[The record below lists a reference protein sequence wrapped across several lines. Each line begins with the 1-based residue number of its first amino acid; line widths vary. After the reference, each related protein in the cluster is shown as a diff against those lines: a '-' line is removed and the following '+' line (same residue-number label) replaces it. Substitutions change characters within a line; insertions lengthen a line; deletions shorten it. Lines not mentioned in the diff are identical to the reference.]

1 MLDGFTTPLGEV
13 TYTRDALTRLTQKT
27 VAAKNKTFTETYAYL
42 ANLSNSNYTT
52 QLVRELNFN
61 SGVGGV
67 KTLSYTYDA
76 NGNIKTVKEGSSE
89 VASYEYDGLNRLTR
103 ENIAGEKTVVYTY
116 DAGGNLKTKK
126 EYAYT
131 KSATLGTVKDT
142 FNYTYASG
150 TWGDRLTKYDVGS
163 IQYNEA
169 GYPTM
174 YRGHV
179 LSWEKGNL
187 QYFDNTDFIYNDSGI
202 RIAKGST
209 DYFVKGNQILAE
221 KRGSTVIHY
230 YYDENGVAGFEYA
243 GQQYYYRKNLQGDI
257 IGIYDSCGNLLGEY
271 KYDAWGNILSQGG
284 SNILTINPF
293 RYRGYY
299 YDEETGLY
307 YLNSRYYDPETGR
320 FISPDDVG
328 VLDETFT
335 QLNGLN
341 LYAYCYNNPVMMTDP
356 DGAFALTWWQK
367 LLIGLAFIT
376 LGAIATALSG
386 GSFAAAF
393 VCGLSVAVK
402 SAVTGAIVGA
412 VMGGLTSAFS
422 GGNVLEGT
430 ASGLM
435 NGLFDG
441 FMWGGITAGVSNV
454 IKPGS
459 FCFIAGTKV
468 LTDSGQKNIE
478 DIEVGDQ
485 VHDERVVHGQH
496 QRRGR
501 RTLRDHF
508 DARA

>member
-1 MLDGFTTPLGEV
+1 MAPKAHE
-13 TYTRDALTRLTQKT
+13 
-27 VAAKNKTFTETYAYL
+27 YL
-42 ANLSNSNYTT
+42 N
-52 QLVRELNFN
+52 
-61 SGVGGV
+61 
-67 KTLSYTYDA
+67 
-76 NGNIKTVKEGSSE
+76 
-89 VASYEYDGLNRLTR
+89 
-103 ENIAGEKTVVYTY
+103 
-116 DAGGNLKTKK
+116 
-126 EYAYT
+126 
-131 KSATLGTVKDT
+131 
-142 FNYTYASG
+142 G

-335 QLNGLN
+335 QPNGLN

-393 VCGLSVAVK
+393 VCGLSVAMK
-402 SAVTGAIVGA
+402 SAVTGAIVRIKEPGPVWSVGMASNIIRAVKERKRSDPGA
-412 VMGGLTSAFS
+412 VCQKPVRSR
-422 GGNVLEGT
+422 
-430 ASGLM
+430 
-435 NGLFDG
+435 
-441 FMWGGITAGVSNV
+441 AGC
-454 IKPGS
+454 P
-459 FCFIAGTKV
+459 
-468 LTDSGQKNIE
+468 
-478 DIEVGDQ
+478 
-485 VHDERVVHGQH
+485 R
-496 QRRGR
+496 RRGR
-501 RTLRDHF
+501 RRTPRSRRVRSSARPRVRGASARPTRSPPKRAS
-508 DARA
+508 DAR